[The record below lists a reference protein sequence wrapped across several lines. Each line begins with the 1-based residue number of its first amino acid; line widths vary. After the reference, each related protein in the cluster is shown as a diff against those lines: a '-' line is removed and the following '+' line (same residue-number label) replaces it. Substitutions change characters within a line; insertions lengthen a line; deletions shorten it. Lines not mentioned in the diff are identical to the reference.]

1 MKMRYYIPMAV
12 FALLHSSASLVAQ
25 QSPVEPQT
33 TFTVLLIDR
42 PATEAESAGAEGSV
56 KSLDPTVYYRA
67 PTVRG
72 GGDVSFLPLVLPV
85 NRPANP
91 VALPKGQPLE
101 LFSKPSADARITSIS
116 PPAGSAVT
124 ILLRASRDKAFGN
137 AKTTV
142 LNTEET
148 AFPFG
153 TMRIINTSDR
163 PVSVKTIDSS
173 IVIEP
178 GETRN
183 ISPARARR
191 DNVPFSVAVQDGIWK
206 EIDSSSIKLPA
217 DQRATL
223 LITSAADDRQRT
235 HYDVVALTDVRRE
248 PTP

>member
-1 MKMRYYIPMAV
+1 MKVRYYIPV
-12 FALLHSSASLVAQ
+12 FALALLHPMAVLLAQ

-33 TFTVLLIDR
+33 IFTVLLIDR
-42 PATEAESAGAEGSV
+42 PTTEAESAGAEGTV

-116 PPAGSAVT
+116 PSAGSAVT
-124 ILLRASRDKAFGN
+124 ILLRASRDKGFVN

-153 TMRIINTSDR
+153 TMRVINASDR
-163 PVSVKTIDSS
+163 PVSLKNIDSS
-173 IVIEP
+173 VVIEP

-223 LITSAADDRQRT
+223 LITSAADARQRT
-235 HYDVVALTDVRRE
+235 HYDVVALIDVRRD
-248 PTP
+248 PVP